1 MDAKSIFPDQLET
14 LKDENINLKNR
25 QKDLESEIKIIAT
38 KFTRQINMLKKDRVV
53 KGGGS
58 RSKVSAQFEE
68 EFDKL
73 IEENTKL
80 QTQEKELMD
89 KVKKL
94 QAKRKKDLS
103 QGKNL
108 YNVAQ
113 SGSIDKPSR

>member
-1 MDAKSIFPDQLET
+1 MSAQSIFPDQVET

-25 QKDLESEIKIIAT
+25 QKDLESEITQIAT
-38 KFTRQINMLKKDRVV
+38 KFKRQINMLKKDRVV
-53 KGGGS
+53 KAGGP
-58 RSKVSAQFEE
+58 RSKLTHQFEE

-80 QTQEKELMD
+80 QSQERELMD

-103 QGKNL
+103 
-108 YNVAQ
+108 
-113 SGSIDKPSR
+113 